1 MTMYYA
7 GIGSRTTPQDVCNLM
22 TRLAVSLEA
31 KGYKLRSGGAD
42 GADKAFERG
51 VRDTANKE
59 IFRPKDATIEAIQLA
74 SEVHPA
80 WHHCND
86 YARRLHGRNSQ
97 IILGRNL
104 DVPVKFVICWTPK
117 GNEVGG
123 TALGMR
129 LATKRGITVYNLAD
143 GDDAAHLIK
152 EFLDGNVG

>member
-1 MTMYYA
+1 MYYA
-7 GIGSRTTPQDVCNLM
+7 GIGSRTSPPDMCSLM
-22 TRLAVSLEA
+22 TKLATALEVL
-31 KGYKLRSGGAD
+31 GYKLRSGGAD

-51 VRDTANKE
+51 VKNAANKE
-59 IFRPKDATIEAIQLA
+59 ILRPKDATPAAIQLA

-86 YARRLHGRNSQ
+86 YARKLHGRNSQ

-129 LATKRGITVYNLAD
+129 LATKQGIIVYNLAD
-143 GDDAAHLIK
+143 EEHRNYLIK
-152 EFLDGNVG
+152 EFLNGNVS

>member
-1 MTMYYA
+1 MYYA
-7 GIGSRTTPQDVCNLM
+7 GIGSRTTPVDVCNLM
-22 TRLAVSLEA
+22 TKLAVALEI
-31 KGYKLRSGGAD
+31 KGYRLRSGGAD

-51 VRDTANKE
+51 VKSVTNKE
-59 IFRPKDATIEAIQLA
+59 IFRPKDATQEAIKLA

-86 YARRLHGRNSQ
+86 YARKLHGRNSQ

-104 DVPVKFVICWTPK
+104 DTPVKFVVCWTPK

-143 GDDAAHLIK
+143 ETHAAHLIK
-152 EFLDGNVG
+152 EFLNGNVG